1 MLSKSPT
8 PINPRNI
15 AVSGTHQLFPD
26 HSNRHVAVDP
36 ITLMINECVVILLAM
51 RKMNRWSQSGVAAIL
66 GAGDIFG
73 EDDGIVLNL
82 GLSGRDNGAR
92 ANGAAVAPNSNPLHS
107 SFLQLRAI
115 LMETPDIYAVDSLT
129 LLQPFLMA
137 IESSTTSGHVT
148 ALALNAITKLLDYDI
163 LLLRLKNLQGSLIQL
178 ILLLT
183 HCRFEASDQNTDDSV
198 LLKVLRLLELIVDSP
213 LSSLLPNAVVSEV
226 IQTCL
231 SLACNKRRSEVLRR
245 AAEMAM
251 VLMTIRIFLRL
262 RELAPEQSNTEEIST
277 NYAELPA
284 DVMGSTAVDEGDHS
298 SAEPSTPSTP
308 KKLRSGS
315 AVLSALPRKNFG
327 EEEKQFD
334 IVCINE
340 FFGILISMISPL
352 NQYQHMELTRV
363 FALYLIN
370 TAIEVAGDDIPR
382 HASLMGLVLDP
393 VLKDVLLIITNTDSP
408 ALLLAA
414 LRLFC
419 TMAIV
424 LHNHL
429 KLQIELTFNLLFRS
443 ILPAEKKGE
452 DSIKGNKTAVSNRVG
467 SSKELIVE
475 SLSLLWTRSPQF
487 FSQLFVE
494 FDCDFERS
502 DMATSFIHFLCK
514 LALPESAS
522 VATDNVPPIC
532 LEGLLSLI
540 AGINDRVKGSSRD
553 SGADIPHHLIVDKE
567 KKTSFVKATD
577 IFNESPK
584 KGIAALCAKGFIK
597 DPNDPKELAEFFF
610 HKSTRLNKKM
620 LGEYLAKPSNIELLK
635 HFMHLFE
642 FDGLRVDEA
651 LRLMLKAFRLPGESQ
666 QIERIVELFA
676 EAYVECQSDQSS
688 YSVHEPDEEPVAPD
702 RDSVFVLSY
711 SIILLNTDLHNPQV
725 KKQMDLD
732 AYKRNLKGVNN
743 GKNFPEWYLSKI
755 YSSIRDREI
764 IMPEEHHGTDKWFD
778 DAWHNLISSQSKYA
792 LEHGVSIHDFDLP
805 TLCQFDRLLF
815 MSIVDEAIDTL
826 IKVFQEATDDNI
838 ITKLMSSIDKCAN
851 ICISYGLTESVNNL
865 TAKLA
870 ELTTLSDKKFLN
882 INADEN
888 VRAGIP
894 ITQIN
899 IEKKNEA
906 IVISDMAVHFGRD
919 FKAQLST
926 VVLFRLIKKPDCRV
940 TESWDAVTKIILTLF
955 ENCMINPNLFSEF
968 QKKLQLPPLNKV
980 KPRYVIQRM
989 KPLKDSGLLSTFS
1002 SFLKGYS
1009 DDPPEPS
1016 DQEVESTLSTIDCV
1030 RSVNVPGIFDTV
1042 SKGSVE
1048 ELTTFID
1055 ILLANLPEYSDEKR
1069 RFFET
1074 EVMFLF
1080 EIAVC
1085 FSLIIKEPSAT
1096 NKVLDKLV
1104 MYLKLDKITKKGY
1117 IRLCVYLY
1125 LVGRQSEAPQKEL
1138 FVETLTHLN
1147 TFDKD
1152 VLVKYGAA
1160 LNQTLFSL
1168 VDDESALKP
1177 LITEEQYWKLLRLV
1191 GSTTE
1196 CADEVLDFV
1205 GLIVKNS
1212 PEEINE
1218 HNYVAFL
1225 GLLDEVSSLG
1235 AIGAHVEQL
1244 KESDAENAVDAEEVK
1259 KSIEIS
1265 KKSVSLTGEIASA
1278 QHSVS
1283 YPLIQALAHQCFN
1296 PCREVRAHAIQVLQL
1311 TLLSSQFTSGYTAF
1325 GVYEYGL
1332 FPLLSELEKE
1342 EVFHT
1347 DAHGFPDT
1355 HQQILSLVSKV
1366 FLQFHSE
1373 LSEEDRLKI
1382 WLGILDNFVLV
1393 NQLNAQ
1399 YLKAEVRE
1407 SSSETM
1413 KNMILVLHNEFLR
1426 PETDIWESTW
1436 KTLEPIYPNMKGEI
1450 SEAEEITS
1458 SNVENSKETK
1468 KAEILPEEEFETK
1481 EAESA
1486 TESGESVEKT
1496 ENLGS

>member
-15 AVSGTHQLFPD
+15 AVSGSHALFAD
-26 HSNRHVAVDP
+26 HRARQVAVDP
-36 ITLMINECVVILLAM
+36 ITLMINECMVILLAM

-73 EDDGIVLNL
+73 EDDAIVLNL
-82 GLSGRDNGAR
+82 GLGGRDNGAR

-148 ALALNAITKLLDYDI
+148 ALALNAITKLLDYEI
-163 LLLRLKNLQGSLIQL
+163 LLTRLKNLQGLLIQL

-213 LSSLLPNAVVSEV
+213 LSALLPNAVVSEV

-262 RELAPEQSNTEEIST
+262 RELVPEQSNPEEIST

-284 DVMGSTAVDEGDHS
+284 DVMGSTAVDE
-298 SAEPSTPSTP
+298 SAENSSLETPASPTTP

-315 AVLSALPRKNFG
+315 VVLSASPKKHFG

-340 FFGILISMISPL
+340 FFGILISMISPS
-352 NQYQHMELTRV
+352 NQYQHMESTRV

-382 HASLMGLVLDP
+382 HLSLMGLVSDP
-393 VLKDVLLIITNTDSP
+393 VSKDVLLIITTTDSP

-429 KLQIELTFNLLFRS
+429 KSQIELTFNLLFRS
-443 ILPAEKKGE
+443 ILPAEKKGD
-452 DSIKGNKTAVSNRVG
+452 DSIKGNRTAVSNRVA

-532 LEGLLSLI
+532 LEGILSLI
-540 AGINDRVKGSSRD
+540 AGINDRVKGSNLKNASEA
-553 SGADIPHHLIVDKE
+553 SMHHLIVDKE

-584 KGIAALCAKGFIK
+584 KGIAALCDKGFIK
-597 DPNDPKELAEFFF
+597 DPSDSKELAEFIF

-635 HFMHLFE
+635 HFMSLFE

-676 EAYVECQSDQSS
+676 EAYVGCQTDQANA
-688 YSVHEPDEEPVAPD
+688 HEPGQEPVTPD

-732 AYKRNLKGVNN
+732 AYRRNLKGVNN
-743 GKNFPEWYLSKI
+743 GKDFPEWYLSKI

-792 LEHGVSIHDFDLP
+792 LDHGVSIHDFDLP
-805 TLCQFDRLLF
+805 TLCQFDKLLF

-826 IKVFQEATDDNI
+826 VKVFKEASDDNI

-851 ICISYGLTESVNNL
+851 ICINYGLTDSVNML
-865 TAKLA
+865 IAKLA
-870 ELTTLSDKKFLN
+870 EMSTLADKSFLN
-882 INADEN
+882 INPDEN
-888 VRAGIP
+888 VRAEIP

-906 IVISDMAVHFGRD
+906 IVISEMAVHFGRD

-940 TESWDAVTKIILTLF
+940 TSSWESVTKIILTLF
-955 ENCMINPNLFSEF
+955 ENCLINPNLFSEF
-968 QKKLQLPPLNKV
+968 QKKLELPPLAKV

-1055 ILLANLPEYSDEKR
+1055 IILDNLPEYSDDKR

-1085 FSLIIKEPSAT
+1085 FSLIIKESSVT
-1096 NKVLDKLV
+1096 SKVTEKLLS
-1104 MYLKLDKITKKGY
+1104 YLKLENITKKGY

-1125 LVGRQSEAPQKEL
+1125 LVGRQSTEPQKD
-1138 FVETLTHLN
+1138 VIIETLNHLN
-1147 TFDKD
+1147 TFDRE
-1152 VLVKYGAA
+1152 VLSKYGAA

-1168 VDDESALKP
+1168 VDDESGLKS
-1177 LITEEQYWKLLRLV
+1177 LITEEAYWKLLRQV
-1191 GSTTE
+1191 GSTSE
-1196 CADEVLDFV
+1196 CAGDVLNFV
-1205 GLIVKNS
+1205 GSIVKNS

-1218 HNYVAFL
+1218 QNYVAFL
-1225 GLLDEVSSLG
+1225 GLLDEISSLG
-1235 AIGAHVEQL
+1235 AVGAHIEQL
-1244 KESDAENAVDAEEVK
+1244 KDQGSQQGRATAPETPVDAEEIRN
-1259 KSIEIS
+1259 SIEIS
-1265 KKSVSLTGEIASA
+1265 KKSVSLTGDIASA

-1296 PCREVRAHAIQVLQL
+1296 PCREIRAHAIQILQV
-1311 TLLSSQFTSGYTAF
+1311 TILSSRFTSDYTAS

-1332 FPLLSELEKE
+1332 FPLLAELEKE

-1347 DAHGFPDT
+1347 DANGFPDT
-1355 HQQILSLVSKV
+1355 HHQILSLVSKV

-1373 LSEEDRLKI
+1373 LTKEEESKI
-1382 WLGILDNFVLV
+1382 WLGILDNFVII

-1399 YLKAEVRE
+1399 FLKAEVRE

-1413 KNMILVLHNEFLR
+1413 KNMILVLRNEFLV
-1426 PETDIWESTW
+1426 PENAEIWEATW
-1436 KTLEPIYPNMKGEI
+1436 KSLEPIYPGLK
-1450 SEAEEITS
+1450 EE
-1458 SNVENSKETK
+1458 
-1468 KAEILPEEEFETK
+1468 LP
-1481 EAESA
+1481 
-1486 TESGESVEKT
+1486 
-1496 ENLGS
+1496 N